1 MVRGAWCLGRMTC
14 QLGSELFELVAV
26 SVTDITNAPIPS
38 VFARKDFIVY
48 PMSLAFFSLASL
60 QCDF

>member
-1 MVRGAWCLGRMTC
+1 MTC

>member
-48 PMSLAFFSLASL
+48 PMSLAFFSLA
-60 QCDF
+60 